1 MNYMRDF
8 TGRNIIAII
17 VIKKNKNKKRGSC
30 TIKSDFQKDT
40 KAGIFLSSRSAWER
54 ARLDPGMVGMGIS
67 EQDSTQLA
75 YCLCL

>member
-1 MNYMRDF
+1 MRDF

-40 KAGIFLSSRSAWER
+40 KAGIFLSSRSAWDRESF
-54 ARLDPGMVGMGIS
+54 DPGMVGIVIFRMGS
-67 EQDSTQLA
+67 HPA
-75 YCLCL
+75 N